1 MSVDEYVYHSCIVHS
16 DMSYL
21 RITPL
26 KSKTSNDALQAF
38 KEFLM
43 KNKSYPPPPKTK
55 PIIIT
60 WHTENDGELVSN
72 DIDEFCAEFAV
83 NR

>member
-1 MSVDEYVYHSCIVHS
+1 
-16 DMSYL
+16 MSYL
-21 RITPL
+21 HITLL
-26 KSKTSNDALQAF
+26 KSKTSNDALQAV
-38 KEFLM
+38 KQFLM
-43 KNKSYPPPPKTK
+43 ENTSFPPPPNTM

-60 WHTENDGELVSN
+60 WHTENDGELISN